1 MKECPPYKHAK
12 LHRRNSMNTEKLF
25 SYGTLQY
32 EAVQLTN
39 FGRKL
44 EGTIDTLSKFEL
56 SELKITDADV
66 IATSGEDVHPIVVY
80 TGEDT
85 DKVQGMVF
93 DVSSEELKQ
102 ADSYE
107 VSDYKRI
114 KVKLDSGVFAWVYVH
129 VMNTCDEF
137 EQVKE

>member
-1 MKECPPYKHAK
+1 
-12 LHRRNSMNTEKLF
+12 MNTEKLF

-44 EGTIDTLSKFEL
+44 AGTIDTLSKFEL

-66 IATSGEDVHPIVVY
+66 IATSGEDVHPIVIY

-85 DKVQGMVF
+85 DKVEGTVF
-93 DVSSEELKQ
+93 DVSSEELRQ
-102 ADSYE
+102 ADIYE
-107 VSDYKRI
+107 VSDYKRV
-114 KVKLDSGVFAWVYVH
+114 KVKLDSGVSAWVYIH
-129 VMNTCDEF
+129 FMNTYDRNE
-137 EQVKE
+137 

>member
-1 MKECPPYKHAK
+1 M
-12 LHRRNSMNTEKLF
+12 STEKLF

-32 EAVQLTN
+32 ETVQLSN

-44 EGTIDTLSKFEL
+44 LGTVDTLSKFEL

-66 IATSGEDVHPIVVY
+66 IAASGEDVHPIVIY

-85 DKVQGMVF
+85 DKVKGTVF
-93 DVSSEELKQ
+93 DVSSEELRQ

-114 KVKLDSGVFAWVYVH
+114 QVRLDSGVSAWVYVH
-129 VMNTCDEF
+129 VMNTCDAF
-137 EQVKE
+137 EQVRD

>member
-1 MKECPPYKHAK
+1 MKQVW
-12 LHRRNSMNTEKLF
+12 RMSTEKLF

-32 EAVQLTN
+32 ETVQLTN

-44 EGTIDTLSKFEL
+44 VGTIDALPNFGL

-66 IATSGEDVHPIVVY
+66 IATSGKDTHPVAIY

-93 DVSSEELKQ
+93 DVNSEELIQ
-102 ADSYE
+102 ADGYE
-107 VSDYKRI
+107 VSDYKRV
-114 KVKLDSGVFAWVYVH
+114 KVKLDSGVSAWVYIH
-129 VMNTCDEF
+129 TKTPYNEF
-137 EQVKE
+137 ES

>member
-1 MKECPPYKHAK
+1 V
-12 LHRRNSMNTEKLF
+12 NIEKLF

-44 EGTIDTLSKFEL
+44 AGTIDTLSKFEL

-66 IATSGEDVHPIVVY
+66 IASSGEDIHPIVIY
-80 TGEDT
+80 TGDDT
-85 DKVQGMVF
+85 DKVEGMVF
-93 DVSSEELKQ
+93 DVNSEELKQ
-102 ADSYE
+102 ADNYE

-114 KVKLDSGVFAWVYVH
+114 KVKLDSGVSAWAYVH
-129 VMNTCDEF
+129 VMNTYDGLE
-137 EQVKE
+137 

>member
-1 MKECPPYKHAK
+1 MSE
-12 LHRRNSMNTEKLF
+12 EKLF

-32 EAVQLTN
+32 ESVQLTS

-44 EGTIDTLSKFEL
+44 AGKIDTLSKFEL

-66 IATSGEDVHPIVVY
+66 IATSGKDIHPVVIY

-93 DVSSEELKQ
+93 DVSGEELRQ

-107 VSDYKRI
+107 VADYKRV
-114 KVKLDSGVFAWVYVH
+114 KVKLDSGISAWVYIH
-129 VMNTCDEF
+129 VMNTCNEF
-137 EQVKE
+137 ES

>member
-1 MKECPPYKHAK
+1 
-12 LHRRNSMNTEKLF
+12 MNTEKLF

-32 EAVQLTN
+32 EVVQLTN

-44 EGTIDTLSKFEL
+44 AGTIDTLSKFEL

-66 IATSGEDVHPIVVY
+66 IATSGENVHPIVIY

-85 DKVQGMVF
+85 DKVKGMVF
-93 DVSSEELKQ
+93 DISIDELRQ
-102 ADSYE
+102 ADNYE

-114 KVKLDSGVFAWVYVH
+114 KVKLDSGVSAWVYVH

-137 EQVKE
+137 EQVRD